1 MDHAVV
7 LDGALLRIPTEHIQ
21 PGPNARGEV
30 GHVSE
35 LAVSISALGQQVPLI
50 VERLGPDRY
59 RVIDGHRRLSA
70 IKLAGLPT
78 VDAVLRRTPGDA
90 ERIVRQLAMHAQS
103 RSFDPIA
110 EAKALHHL
118 MWDMNMGREQIAR
131 LIGKSPAWVRDRIGL
146 LQLSEED
153 QAAVARGGMTLTE
166 AAGTVQEQRRA
177 RDGGATAARPTRV
190 RKHCATCS
198 CGGQLW
204 PPCPCRA
211 CAARCRR
218 STTPPTR
225 AGSTTAA
232 PRR

>member
-7 LDGALLRIPTEHIQ
+7 LDGALLRIPTNQVQ

-50 VERLGPDRY
+50 VEQLGPDRY

-70 IKLAGLPT
+70 MKLAGLPT
-78 VDAVLRRTPGDA
+78 VDAVLRRTPGNA
-90 ERIVRQLAMHAQS
+90 ERIVRQLAMHAQA

-146 LQLSEED
+146 LQLTEEE
-153 QAAVARGGMTLTE
+153 QAAVARGGMPLAE
-166 AAGTVQEQRRA
+166 AHSTVKERRRS
-177 RDGGATAARPTRV
+177 RDGAAPTHAKPR
-190 RKHCATCS
+190 RHCSTCT
-198 CGGQLW
+198 CGGGQ
-204 PPCPCRA
+204 
-211 CAARCRR
+211 
-218 STTPPTR
+218 
-225 AGSTTAA
+225 
-232 PRR
+232 